1 MIKYPSSFFNFSS
14 SLIKIIFFSIF
25 LSSCAPTSATEIFS
39 PPTSTPVVIPEG
51 WQEYSSEFT
60 SDTGNLHYTLYHPSH
75 WYVYPSSTTTVN
87 LGSEDVTTIQ
97 SFARAGISGFQE
109 PGTIKFHIYALPC
122 ESTQEGCNTDNLT
135 LIAPGLPGEKKVKEG
150 SYITPEGESF
160 TTYWTVRI
168 IFKDYS
174 FGLTG
179 FMAGT
184 PDENVDQIEIL
195 DQILS
200 TLVLY

>member
-1 MIKYPSSFFNFSS
+1 MIKYSSSFINFSS
-14 SLIKIIFFSIF
+14 TLIKILFFSIF
-25 LSSCAPTSATEIFS
+25 LSSCVRTSATEVFS

-60 SDTGNLHYTLYHPSH
+60 SDTGNLHYTLYYPSH
-75 WYVYPSSTTTVN
+75 WYVYPSSTTAVN
-87 LGSEDVTTIQ
+87 PGSEDLTTIQ
-97 SFARAGISGFQE
+97 SFARTNISGFQD

-122 ESTQEGCNTDNLT
+122 ESTQEGCDTSNLT
-135 LIAPGLPGEKKVKEG
+135 MIVQGLTGEKKVEEG
-150 SYITPEGESF
+150 SYITPEGESL
-160 TTYWTVRI
+160 TTYWTIRI

-179 FMAGT
+179 FMACT
-184 PDENVDQIEIL
+184 PNENVDQIEIL